1 MSLEVKEVSIELA
14 AQAANVV
21 APAAA
26 ANVVA
31 QANVVAPA
39 AAAAANVAATSAAD
53 ELFVNASKEISKK
66 MAETG
71 ITVKTL
77 HILIKYVMEAAEQTP
92 LKGKDQKKFALRL
105 IKELIDNM
113 SDSNTEKYVLLN
125 LYESESISNTIELVV
140 SASKGELSINNV
152 GSCIWS
158 CITGLTKGKC

>member
-14 AQAANVV
+14 PANEV
-21 APAAA
+21 APAP
-26 ANVVA
+26 V
-31 QANVVAPA
+31 A
-39 AAAAANVAATSAAD
+39 AAAAAAATSAAD

>member
-14 AQAANVV
+14 PANEVAPAPVAANVV
-21 APAAA
+21 AAA
-26 ANVVA
+26 
-31 QANVVAPA
+31 
-39 AAAAANVAATSAAD
+39 AATSAAD

-77 HILIKYVMEAAEQTP
+77 HILIKYVMEAAEQSP
-92 LKGKDQKKFALRL
+92 LKGKDQKQFALRL

-140 SASKGELSINNV
+140 SASKGELNLNKV

>member
-14 AQAANVV
+14 PANEL
-21 APAAA
+21 APA
-26 ANVVA
+26 
-31 QANVVAPA
+31 P
-39 AAAAANVAATSAAD
+39 AAANVAATATSAAD
-53 ELFVNASKEISKK
+53 DLFVNASKEISKK